1 MNNLIDGVRNKLNIL
16 ASKKLKD
23 FSSVIV
29 KNKHTMLGVSI
40 PNLRSVA
47 KEIVNTNVINFL
59 NNNPM
64 EFYEEVLLQG
74 FVIGYSK
81 LEFKT
86 KLDYLLKFIP
96 HISDWSECDSVVS
109 TLKFVK
115 ANLDE
120 TFNFLEPYFNSESE
134 FEKRFAIVCYLNYF
148 LTDNYIDVIL
158 EKLVNV
164 KSNKYYVNMAVA
176 WALSVCFVKYYK
188 KTLNKFKICKLNDFT
203 FNKTISKCVESF
215 RLSTKQKQEL
225 KLLKRK

>member
-16 ASKKLKD
+16 ASEKLKD

-29 KNKHTMLGVSI
+29 KNKHPMIGVPI
-40 PNLRSVA
+40 PALRSIA
-47 KEIVNTNVINFL
+47 KEIAKTDAVEFL

-86 KLDYLLKFIP
+86 KLDYLLKLVP

-109 TLKFVK
+109 TLKFIN

-120 TFNFLEPYFNSESE
+120 TFNFF
-134 FEKRFAIVCYLNYF
+134 R
-148 LTDNYIDVIL
+148 
-158 EKLVNV
+158 
-164 KSNKYYVNMAVA
+164 AV
-176 WALSVCFVKYYK
+176 F
-188 KTLNKFKICKLNDFT
+188 
-203 FNKTISKCVESF
+203 
-215 RLSTKQKQEL
+215 
-225 KLLKRK
+225 